1 MIRRK
6 HTGLWIQYVF
16 KEGGFLSKQSIN
28 HTYVY
33 VEWIAIQRIIQK
45 RKEFRRYDLGTCL
58 LSGTDS

>member
-33 VEWIAIQRIIQK
+33 VEWWFK
-45 RKEFRRYDLGTCL
+45 ELSRKEKNFEDMI
-58 LSGTDS
+58 